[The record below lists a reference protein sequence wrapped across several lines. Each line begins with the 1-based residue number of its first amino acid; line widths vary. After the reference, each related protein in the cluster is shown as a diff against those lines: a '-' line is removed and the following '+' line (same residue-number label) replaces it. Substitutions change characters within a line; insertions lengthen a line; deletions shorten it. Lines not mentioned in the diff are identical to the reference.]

1 METTDQIRRRQ
12 EIENATARLVYGAR
26 IVKSKRLKIGDSH
39 VEEFRGGDVYEL
51 KIEHPGV
58 LRVYDAETLVLWAE
72 SVVGVLDQPNP
83 DFRPPRG
90 A

>member
-12 EIENATARLVYGAR
+12 EIENAKARLVYGAK
-26 IVKSKRLKIGDSH
+26 IAKSLQLKTGESH
-39 VEEFRGGDVYEL
+39 VVEFRGGDVYEL
-51 KIEHPGV
+51 KIEYPGV
-58 LRVYDAETLVLWAE
+58 LRVYDAETSVLWAE

-83 DFRPPRG
+83 DFRPPRV